1 MKTTECICAYCGEK
15 FFKPTNEYNRRMSR
29 NSNVY
34 CSRACAAKINRIGN
48 FKDKRNT
55 NPPPPG
61 SGRKENKFLYYL
73 RNIKRRKHDYD
84 VTVEYLSSLWEAQG
98 GLCFYTKLPL
108 VLNSSS
114 KRNLDFRYTAS
125 LDRINSAQGYITG
138 NVQFVSTAINYM
150 KNAMTHAQCVEFLQ
164 QISAANSLIS

>member
-1 MKTTECICAYCGEK
+1 M
-15 FFKPTNEYNRRMSR
+15 NEYKRRVAK
-29 NSNVY
+29 NSKLY
-34 CSRACAAKINRIGN
+34 CSRGCAAKINRLEN

-61 SGRKENKFLYYL
+61 TGRKENKFLYYL
-73 RNIKRRKHDYD
+73 RNIKRRNHVYD
-84 VTVEYLSSLWEAQG
+84 VTADYLSFLWLTQG
-98 GLCFYTKLPL
+98 GLCAYTKLPL
-108 VLNSSS
+108 NLNSSS

-125 LDRINSAQGYITG
+125 LDRIDSNQGYVIG

-150 KNAMTHAQCVEFLQ
+150 KNSMTHIQCIEFLQ